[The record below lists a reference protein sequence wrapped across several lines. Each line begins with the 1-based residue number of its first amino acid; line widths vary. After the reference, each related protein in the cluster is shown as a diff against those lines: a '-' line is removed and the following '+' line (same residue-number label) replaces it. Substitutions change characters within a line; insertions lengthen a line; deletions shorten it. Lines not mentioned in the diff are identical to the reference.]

1 MLLVLVVDALLIGKN
16 VRVITQ
22 KKLGSC
28 HGTMVKKHKEEKK
41 AYNQGYTEES
51 RVRKLWVQS

>member
-22 KKLGSC
+22 NKVRELSRNYGE
-28 HGTMVKKHKEEKK
+28 KHKEEKK
-41 AYNQGYTEES
+41 A
-51 RVRKLWVQS
+51 